1 MGSNVFGVLCC
12 RLRMGLDDESYVN
25 DLDVVPQ
32 PKKRKMQ
39 QKQSRRLKV
48 SIVHDSDEEE
58 DEDYQNSDQEDV
70 EEKLVP
76 TEDENEELEPEPTV
90 NALTLLRYQPP
101 AQSKHARVRQTI
113 CKQATIPMQRTA
125 KFRWFCFCEV
135 GIQLYEEWKSVVN
148 LDNEEDEFAVEGR
161 VSPRND

>member
-1 MGSNVFGVLCC
+1 VLSFAQL
-12 RLRMGLDDESYVN
+12 LRMESDDESYVDD

-39 QKQSRRLKV
+39 QKQTRRLKV
-48 SIVHDSDEEE
+48 SIVHDSDEEH

-76 TEDENEELEPEPTV
+76 TEDENEELEPEPTL

-101 AQSKHARVRQTI
+101 AQSNHARARHVKGI
-113 CKQATIPMQRTA
+113 V
-125 KFRWFCFCEV
+125 FCHLLHLNY
-135 GIQLYEEWKSVVN
+135 GSQWSN
-148 LDNEEDEFAVEGR
+148 LLQMFAIT
-161 VSPRND
+161 